1 MNEQFHALNDAYR
14 SLLSRTSPSK
24 MSSHELAS
32 SMFTCVCELTLDASD
47 GYHSQHQD
55 QSRDLLTSSKY
66 SPNPNGTELACLV
79 LSLVEKI
86 SSKLTSQQLSQ
97 ETSLYFKDVSTVL
110 FQHMDFMS
118 KLVHLACCK
127 DRLLSHLAA
136 KSVSSYVIF
145 ELRCFNTVNQI
156 WEWKCLQVLQNPCS
170 GNELDACT
178 WSLTTV
184 LKAVL
189 KETSEYKPGTVEKL
203 LATFDTALTAA
214 YSQLVPVESLGHGNS
229 ASYPSSNTADWATTL
244 TNLLDLL
251 EVLTAARFKLSTTSV
266 CFTSSRLSLVQA
278 SALLRIVDSHVH
290 YFVKKQVL
298 LLLKRIL
305 LQKAGEDM
313 GFGEASSLTH
323 GDDHMTSDILTL
335 ADDVLQ
341 AVHTDWLQC
350 VPVESAAIF
359 FGGTGQSC
367 GGSSDA
373 FDHVMLRA
381 VSLVVLKSLEYK
393 IQSAG
398 GKGVCNTIGIHG
410 YLSALLL
417 FLRQRGVQLKQGS
430 HSCCWVSLVFGEQDD
445 DMMEAAKAL
454 LLLYLHHRMIDT
466 LYEWIWWDRFW
477 LPVNLTW
484 ADLEDRDGRVYA
496 KASDLYVTLPYA
508 IGFLLVRYLFERLI
522 ATPLAASVGIREKA
536 RLRVP
541 DNPILELYY
550 LSHSR
555 NPGQA
560 VIDGLSKKSG
570 WCVRQVERWFRKRR
584 NQDRPGVLKK
594 FREASWR
601 FVFYLLALI
610 GGVVSLYDTMLD
622 SQYWYY
628 ILEMSFYGSLLF
640 RVTFDVKRKDFKE
653 QIIHHLATLT
663 LLSFSWCVNYIRIG
677 TLVMLIHDASDVLL
691 ESAKLFNYAK
701 WERTCN
707 SLFVV
712 FAIVFMV
719 TRLIIF
725 PFWLI
730 HCTWVYPTL
739 QYPPFFGYY
748 FFNVM
753 LVVLLFL
760 HIFWAYLILRM
771 VKKFLFGKMTRDER
785 SDDEEDGD
793 ESSLT
798 EEEKEEDSYRYGNG
812 SGLGTKEG
820 NNGCFRHLS
829 LSENVCPSKTVY

>member
-1 MNEQFHALNDAYR
+1 
-14 SLLSRTSPSK
+14 
-24 MSSHELAS
+24 
-32 SMFTCVCELTLDASD
+32 
-47 GYHSQHQD
+47 
-55 QSRDLLTSSKY
+55 
-66 SPNPNGTELACLV
+66 
-79 LSLVEKI
+79 
-86 SSKLTSQQLSQ
+86 
-97 ETSLYFKDVSTVL
+97 
-110 FQHMDFMS
+110 
-118 KLVHLACCK
+118 
-127 DRLLSHLAA
+127 
-136 KSVSSYVIF
+136 
-145 ELRCFNTVNQI
+145 
-156 WEWKCLQVLQNPCS
+156 
-170 GNELDACT
+170 
-178 WSLTTV
+178 
-184 LKAVL
+184 
-189 KETSEYKPGTVEKL
+189 
-203 LATFDTALTAA
+203 
-214 YSQLVPVESLGHGNS
+214 
-229 ASYPSSNTADWATTL
+229 
-244 TNLLDLL
+244 
-251 EVLTAARFKLSTTSV
+251 
-266 CFTSSRLSLVQA
+266 
-278 SALLRIVDSHVH
+278 
-290 YFVKKQVL
+290 
-298 LLLKRIL
+298 
-305 LQKAGEDM
+305 
-313 GFGEASSLTH
+313 
-323 GDDHMTSDILTL
+323 
-335 ADDVLQ
+335 
-341 AVHTDWLQC
+341 
-350 VPVESAAIF
+350 
-359 FGGTGQSC
+359 
-367 GGSSDA
+367 
-373 FDHVMLRA
+373 
-381 VSLVVLKSLEYK
+381 
-393 IQSAG
+393 
-398 GKGVCNTIGIHG
+398 
-410 YLSALLL
+410 
-417 FLRQRGVQLKQGS
+417 
-430 HSCCWVSLVFGEQDD
+430 
-445 DMMEAAKAL
+445 
-454 LLLYLHHRMIDT
+454 MIDT

-496 KASDLYVTLPYA
+496 KASDLYVTLPCA
-508 IGFLLVRYLFERLI
+508 IAFLLVRYLFERLI

-536 RLRVP
+536 RLRVA

-560 VIDGLSKKSG
+560 GIDGLSKKSG

-610 GGVVSLYDTMLD
+610 GGVVSLYDKEWFYDTREVWNGFPKQTMLD

-701 WERTCN
+701 WETTCN

-771 VKKFLFGKMTRDER
+771 VNKFLFGKMTRDER
-785 SDDEEDGD
+785 SDDEEDGE

-798 EEEKEEDSYRYGNG
+798 EEEKEEGSYCYTNGNG

>member
-1 MNEQFHALNDAYR
+1 
-14 SLLSRTSPSK
+14 
-24 MSSHELAS
+24 
-32 SMFTCVCELTLDASD
+32 
-47 GYHSQHQD
+47 
-55 QSRDLLTSSKY
+55 
-66 SPNPNGTELACLV
+66 
-79 LSLVEKI
+79 
-86 SSKLTSQQLSQ
+86 
-97 ETSLYFKDVSTVL
+97 
-110 FQHMDFMS
+110 
-118 KLVHLACCK
+118 
-127 DRLLSHLAA
+127 
-136 KSVSSYVIF
+136 
-145 ELRCFNTVNQI
+145 
-156 WEWKCLQVLQNPCS
+156 
-170 GNELDACT
+170 
-178 WSLTTV
+178 
-184 LKAVL
+184 
-189 KETSEYKPGTVEKL
+189 
-203 LATFDTALTAA
+203 
-214 YSQLVPVESLGHGNS
+214 
-229 ASYPSSNTADWATTL
+229 
-244 TNLLDLL
+244 
-251 EVLTAARFKLSTTSV
+251 
-266 CFTSSRLSLVQA
+266 
-278 SALLRIVDSHVH
+278 
-290 YFVKKQVL
+290 
-298 LLLKRIL
+298 
-305 LQKAGEDM
+305 
-313 GFGEASSLTH
+313 
-323 GDDHMTSDILTL
+323 
-335 ADDVLQ
+335 
-341 AVHTDWLQC
+341 
-350 VPVESAAIF
+350 
-359 FGGTGQSC
+359 
-367 GGSSDA
+367 
-373 FDHVMLRA
+373 
-381 VSLVVLKSLEYK
+381 
-393 IQSAG
+393 
-398 GKGVCNTIGIHG
+398 
-410 YLSALLL
+410 
-417 FLRQRGVQLKQGS
+417 
-430 HSCCWVSLVFGEQDD
+430 
-445 DMMEAAKAL
+445 
-454 LLLYLHHRMIDT
+454 MIDT

-496 KASDLYVTLPYA
+496 KASDLYVTLPCA
-508 IGFLLVRYLFERLI
+508 IAFLLVRYLFERLI

-536 RLRVP
+536 RLRVA

-560 VIDGLSKKSG
+560 GIDGLSKKSG

-610 GGVVSLYDTMLD
+610 GGVVSLYDVKWFYDTREVWNGFPKQTMLD

-701 WERTCN
+701 WETTCN

-771 VKKFLFGKMTRDER
+771 VNKFLFGKV
-785 SDDEEDGD
+785 SH
-793 ESSLT
+793 LF
-798 EEEKEEDSYRYGNG
+798 G
-812 SGLGTKEG
+812 SGL
-820 NNGCFRHLS
+820 FHSFFSILHPFPLS
-829 LSENVCPSKTVY
+829 QPSFGHNVTT

>member
-1 MNEQFHALNDAYR
+1 
-14 SLLSRTSPSK
+14 
-24 MSSHELAS
+24 
-32 SMFTCVCELTLDASD
+32 
-47 GYHSQHQD
+47 
-55 QSRDLLTSSKY
+55 
-66 SPNPNGTELACLV
+66 
-79 LSLVEKI
+79 
-86 SSKLTSQQLSQ
+86 
-97 ETSLYFKDVSTVL
+97 
-110 FQHMDFMS
+110 
-118 KLVHLACCK
+118 
-127 DRLLSHLAA
+127 
-136 KSVSSYVIF
+136 
-145 ELRCFNTVNQI
+145 
-156 WEWKCLQVLQNPCS
+156 
-170 GNELDACT
+170 
-178 WSLTTV
+178 
-184 LKAVL
+184 
-189 KETSEYKPGTVEKL
+189 
-203 LATFDTALTAA
+203 
-214 YSQLVPVESLGHGNS
+214 
-229 ASYPSSNTADWATTL
+229 
-244 TNLLDLL
+244 
-251 EVLTAARFKLSTTSV
+251 
-266 CFTSSRLSLVQA
+266 
-278 SALLRIVDSHVH
+278 
-290 YFVKKQVL
+290 
-298 LLLKRIL
+298 
-305 LQKAGEDM
+305 
-313 GFGEASSLTH
+313 
-323 GDDHMTSDILTL
+323 
-335 ADDVLQ
+335 
-341 AVHTDWLQC
+341 
-350 VPVESAAIF
+350 
-359 FGGTGQSC
+359 
-367 GGSSDA
+367 
-373 FDHVMLRA
+373 
-381 VSLVVLKSLEYK
+381 
-393 IQSAG
+393 
-398 GKGVCNTIGIHG
+398 
-410 YLSALLL
+410 
-417 FLRQRGVQLKQGS
+417 
-430 HSCCWVSLVFGEQDD
+430 
-445 DMMEAAKAL
+445 
-454 LLLYLHHRMIDT
+454 MIDT

-610 GGVVSLYDTMLD
+610 GGVVSLYDKEWFYDTWEVWNGFPKQTMLD

-691 ESAKLFNYAK
+691 ESAKLFNYHH
-701 WERTCN
+701 C
-707 SLFVV
+707 LY
-712 FAIVFMV
+712 
-719 TRLIIF
+719 RLHHSR
-725 PFWLI
+725 LI

-771 VKKFLFGKMTRDER
+771 VKKFLFGKV
-785 SDDEEDGD
+785 SHPF
-793 ESSLT
+793 
-798 EEEKEEDSYRYGNG
+798 G
-812 SGLGTKEG
+812 SGLFHSFFSTLHP
-820 NNGCFRHLS
+820 FPL
-829 LSENVCPSKTVY
+829 

>member
-1 MNEQFHALNDAYR
+1 
-14 SLLSRTSPSK
+14 
-24 MSSHELAS
+24 
-32 SMFTCVCELTLDASD
+32 
-47 GYHSQHQD
+47 
-55 QSRDLLTSSKY
+55 
-66 SPNPNGTELACLV
+66 
-79 LSLVEKI
+79 
-86 SSKLTSQQLSQ
+86 
-97 ETSLYFKDVSTVL
+97 
-110 FQHMDFMS
+110 
-118 KLVHLACCK
+118 
-127 DRLLSHLAA
+127 
-136 KSVSSYVIF
+136 
-145 ELRCFNTVNQI
+145 
-156 WEWKCLQVLQNPCS
+156 
-170 GNELDACT
+170 
-178 WSLTTV
+178 
-184 LKAVL
+184 
-189 KETSEYKPGTVEKL
+189 
-203 LATFDTALTAA
+203 
-214 YSQLVPVESLGHGNS
+214 
-229 ASYPSSNTADWATTL
+229 
-244 TNLLDLL
+244 
-251 EVLTAARFKLSTTSV
+251 
-266 CFTSSRLSLVQA
+266 
-278 SALLRIVDSHVH
+278 
-290 YFVKKQVL
+290 
-298 LLLKRIL
+298 
-305 LQKAGEDM
+305 
-313 GFGEASSLTH
+313 
-323 GDDHMTSDILTL
+323 
-335 ADDVLQ
+335 
-341 AVHTDWLQC
+341 
-350 VPVESAAIF
+350 
-359 FGGTGQSC
+359 
-367 GGSSDA
+367 
-373 FDHVMLRA
+373 
-381 VSLVVLKSLEYK
+381 
-393 IQSAG
+393 
-398 GKGVCNTIGIHG
+398 
-410 YLSALLL
+410 
-417 FLRQRGVQLKQGS
+417 
-430 HSCCWVSLVFGEQDD
+430 
-445 DMMEAAKAL
+445 
-454 LLLYLHHRMIDT
+454 MIDT

-610 GGVVSLYDTMLD
+610 GGVVSLYDKEWFYDTWEVWNGFPKQTMLD

-640 RVTFDVKRKDFKE
+640 RDFKE
-653 QIIHHLATLT
+653 QIIHHLSELCRVFLVEGRLT
-663 LLSFSWCVNYIRIG
+663 VCFSLFSLLPQ
-677 TLVMLIHDASDVLL
+677 
-691 ESAKLFNYAK
+691 SAKLFNYAK

-719 TRLIIF
+719 TRLVIF

-771 VKKFLFGKMTRDER
+771 VKKFLFGKV
-785 SDDEEDGD
+785 SHPF
-793 ESSLT
+793 
-798 EEEKEEDSYRYGNG
+798 G
-812 SGLGTKEG
+812 SGLFHSFFSTLHP
-820 NNGCFRHLS
+820 FPL
-829 LSENVCPSKTVY
+829 